1 MFSSAVSEECP
12 GRNSSINTEDLNGSR
27 GARGT
32 CFKTLTLA
40 ELLDKGLIC

>member
-12 GRNSSINTEDLNGSR
+12 GRNNSINIKDLNGSR

-32 CFKTLTLA
+32 YFKTLTVA
-40 ELLDKGLIC
+40 ELLDKGLIL